1 VIIYETKAKNKYGLW
16 NVSLGNKLP
25 IKSDYYG
32 CDEFVEVQGENG
44 LIFINGCTGNMF
56 CESSATGPGPPGVY
70 WMDESGKWHEY
81 IAMPTNWKHS
91 FINCTRHFIDAL
103 VKEDTIPQLE
113 PKIARYIL
121 QIDLAVI
128 KSTRLDAQ
136 PVQVDRIT
144 DGI

>member
-1 VIIYETKAKNKYGLW
+1 
-16 NVSLGNKLP
+16 
-25 IKSDYYG
+25 
-32 CDEFVEVQGENG
+32 
-44 LIFINGCTGNMF
+44 
-56 CESSATGPGPPGVY
+56 
-70 WMDESGKWHEY
+70 MDESGKWHED
-81 IAMPTNWKHS
+81 IAMPTNWKNS
-91 FINCTRHFIDAL
+91 FINCTRHFIDVL

-113 PKIARYIL
+113 RKIARYIL